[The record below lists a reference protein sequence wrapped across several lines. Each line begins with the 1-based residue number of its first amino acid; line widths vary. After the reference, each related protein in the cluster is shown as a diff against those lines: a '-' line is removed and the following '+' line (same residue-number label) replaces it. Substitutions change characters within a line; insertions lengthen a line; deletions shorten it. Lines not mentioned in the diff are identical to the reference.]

1 MKREASDVK
10 RQEGLREQVMELV
23 WAALGAVNPMR
34 AVARNLQREG
44 NQIRVGDRLY
54 ELPSDRRVAVIGA
67 GKAGGGMAAGVEA
80 ILADRIGEGWVNVR
94 YGYEPSRPLQRIR
107 VHPAGHPIPDQAGV
121 EGTRRILDLVEGLD
135 EGDLALVLISGGASA
150 LLVQPVE
157 GVSLED
163 LQQLTD
169 ELLRSGATIEEVNT
183 VRKHLSQVKGG
194 HLARRITQRG
204 AQAAVLVLSD
214 VVGNPLDGI
223 GSGPCAPDP
232 TTFADA
238 WAVLERYGLLDR
250 IPATVRAYLE
260 RGLRGEVEE
269 TPKPGDLLFEHV
281 HHVIVGDNRTAA
293 LAAAERARAL
303 GFHAEVLTTHLEGEA
318 REVGKV
324 LAALAKEEARYATPL
339 PHPACLILGGET
351 TVTVRGDG
359 KGGRNQEMALAA
371 ALALDGWEGVMVAT
385 LATDGT
391 DGPTDAAGAIADGDT
406 VARARAMGLDPV
418 DHLNRNDAYSFFAS
432 LGDLILTG
440 PTGTNVCD
448 LAFVLAF

>member
-1 MKREASDVK
+1 M
-10 RQEGLREQVMELV
+10 REQMMELV

-34 AVARNLQREG
+34 AVARYLHWEG
-44 NQIRVGDRLY
+44 DRLRVGDRLY
-54 ELPSDRRVAVIGA
+54 NLSPDRRVVVVGA
-67 GKAGGGMAAGVEA
+67 GKATGGMAAAVEA
-80 ILADRIGEGWVNVR
+80 ILGDRIDAGWVNVR
-94 YGYEPSRPLQRIR
+94 YGYEPAQPLRRIH
-107 VHPAGHPIPDQAGV
+107 VHPAAHPIPDAAGL
-121 EGTRRILDLVEGLD
+121 EGTRRILDLVDTLD

-157 GVSLED
+157 GISLED
-163 LQQLTD
+163 LQRLTD
-169 ELLRSGATIEEVNT
+169 ELLRSGATIQEVNG
-183 VRKHLSQVKGG
+183 VRKHLSRVKGG
-194 HLARRITQRG
+194 RLARQIVRRG

-214 VVGNPLDGI
+214 VVGNSLNHI

-238 WAVLERYGLLDR
+238 WAVLERYGLLEQV
-250 IPATVRAYLE
+250 PEAVRAYLE

-269 TPKPGDLLFEHV
+269 TPKPDDPLFEQV
-281 HHVIVGDNRTAA
+281 HHVIVGDNRMAA

-303 GFHAEVLTTHLEGEA
+303 GFHAEVLTTYLEGEA

-324 LAALAKEEARYATPL
+324 LAALAKEEACYAAPF
-339 PHPACLILGGET
+339 PRPACLVLGGET

-371 ALALDGWEGVMVAT
+371 ALALEGWEGVMVAT

-391 DGPTDAAGAIADGDT
+391 DGPTDAAGAIATGDT

-418 DHLNRNDAYSFFAS
+418 DHLARNDSHSFFAA

-448 LAFVLAF
+448 LAFVLVRG